1 MHPLVLYYVRHRPQT
16 ASGVCAKRGADDRL
30 ELHGQDLLLAAS
42 VVDTEDLVEILLV
55 PGHVDAH
62 GPALPVDGQGISLV
76 QTSDQTPGII
86 FLAVQLDE
94 AGHALDRFSP
104 QGFRVPIPLALS
116 RFLRRS
122 AELPCK
128 NRSAAPASPPC
139 FIHRMRSAQLP
150 GGHDQGQGL
159 FIKVSPNPLEFFKG
173 GTNTAD
179 PMLPTALCFQ
189 LHAGQV
195 GQLHTPAG
203 VLVLAVGDFVV
214 AVGGLVQFQTVP
226 FYILPAQ
233 APQLSRPQT
242 GQNRESVG
250 VDQLMAK

>member
-1 MHPLVLYYVRHRPQT
+1 MQ
-16 ASGVCAKRGADDRL
+16 KRGADDRL

-42 VVDTEDLVEILLV
+42 VADTEDLVEILLI

-62 GPALPVDGQGISLV
+62 GPALPVDGQGVGLV
-76 QTSDQTPGII
+76 QATHKTPGIV

-94 AGHALDRFSP
+94 TGHALDGFGP
-104 QGFRVPIPLALS
+104 QGLGVPIPLALS

-150 GGHDQGQGL
+150 GGHDQGQGFL
-159 FIKVSPNPLEFFKG
+159 VEVSPNPLELFKG
-173 GTNTAD
+173 GPNTAD
-179 PMLPTALCFQ
+179 PVLPAALCFQ

-226 FYILPAQ
+226 LYILPAQ
-233 APQLSRPQT
+233 TPQFSRPQT

-250 VDQLMAK
+250 VNQFMAN

>member
-1 MHPLVLYYVRHRPQT
+1 
-16 ASGVCAKRGADDRL
+16 
-30 ELHGQDLLLAAS
+30 
-42 VVDTEDLVEILLV
+42 
-55 PGHVDAH
+55 
-62 GPALPVDGQGISLV
+62 
-76 QTSDQTPGII
+76 
-86 FLAVQLDE
+86 
-94 AGHALDRFSP
+94 
-104 QGFRVPIPLALS
+104 
-116 RFLRRS
+116 
-122 AELPCK
+122 
-128 NRSAAPASPPC
+128 
-139 FIHRMRSAQLP
+139 MRSAQLP

-214 AVGGLVQFQTVP
+214 AVGGLVQFQAVFFHIP
-226 FYILPAQ
+226 PAQ
-233 APQLSRPQT
+233 APQFSRPQT